1 VPPNPPTNTLHQLL
15 LESWAECTLVKIV
28 LSAPRNHLPAENAPL
43 RIKARPIRLRSGW
56 KLSIVECFARNEI
69 TRNYPMES
77 GLELLANQ
85 FCGHWGEAH
94 LFTLAADVRIRRDAL
109 GAERIQRSRP
119 SFTHLPEPGHDQPKV
134 AREALSRQPFLHVL
148 GVTQSD
154 GKPRA
159 AMASKLRQ
167 ISRFVEL
174 ISHLFAECGWAL
186 EGPGRTLRIADMG
199 AGRGYLTFAL
209 AHLLREKGWPA
220 EITGVEQRAD
230 LVTEANRNA
239 RALGW
244 EELRFETGTIGNWEA
259 TESLDVLVALH
270 ACDTAT
276 DDALFRGIR
285 SGASLLVTSPCCHK
299 QIRPQLRCPPALAPA
314 LGHGILEERFAEI
327 LTDGI
332 RALALQ
338 REGYSARVFEFIEP
352 EHTGKNLMLSAVRS
366 RKASGERFRA
376 NGELES
382 LLSAHGIRHQRLVDL
397 LKNGFNE
404 ALDT

>member
-1 VPPNPPTNTLHQLL
+1 
-15 LESWAECTLVKIV
+15 
-28 LSAPRNHLPAENAPL
+28 
-43 RIKARPIRLRSGW
+43 
-56 KLSIVECFARNEI
+56 
-69 TRNYPMES
+69 
-77 GLELLANQ
+77 
-85 FCGHWGEAH
+85 
-94 LFTLAADVRIRRDAL
+94 
-109 GAERIQRSRP
+109 
-119 SFTHLPEPGHDQPKV
+119 
-134 AREALSRQPFLHVL
+134 
-148 GVTQSD
+148 
-154 GKPRA
+154 
-159 AMASKLRQ
+159 
-167 ISRFVEL
+167 
-174 ISHLFAECGWAL
+174 
-186 EGPGRTLRIADMG
+186 MG